1 MIIPNPKD
9 SVHKAWLL
17 RILREIAD
25 DSGLSAL
32 LRFKGG
38 TYASIIGLIER
49 FSVDLHFDLIDPGK
63 VGFVRTLLEKIFKKL
78 GLEIDQQSKNAP
90 QYFVKYKNTPGERNT
105 IRVDI
110 TFPAPK
116 NNEYEAIHLPDIDR
130 ILYCE
135 TPETMF
141 ANKMVA
147 LIERYEKHGSIAG
160 RDIFDIHT
168 FFIKGMRYRSEI
180 IEERTG
186 LGIKEFFKKLIA
198 FIEKKITQKIIDE
211 ELNNLM
217 PYENFKKTRKI
228 LKQEVLMFLKDE
240 EARLNKP

>member
-1 MIIPNPKD
+1 MILPDKKD
-9 SVHKAWLL
+9 AVHKAWLL

-25 DSGLSAL
+25 DSELAAL

-49 FSVDLHFDLIDPGK
+49 FSVDLDFDLIDEEK
-63 VGFVRTLLEKIFKKL
+63 VDFTRTHLEKIFKKL
-78 GLEIDQQSKNAP
+78 GLEIDQKSQNAP
-90 QYFVKYKNTPGERNT
+90 QYFVKYKNSPGERNT
-105 IRVDI
+105 IRIDI
-110 TFPAPK
+110 TFPSPI
-116 NNEYEAIHLPDIDR
+116 NNEYEAVLLPDIDR
-130 ILYCE
+130 VLYCE

-168 FFIKGMRYRSEI
+168 FFIKGIRYKREI

-186 LGIKEFFKKLIA
+186 LEVVIFLNKLTG

-211 ELNNLM
+211 ELNSLV
-217 PYENFKKTRKI
+217 PYDDFSKIRKI
-228 LKQEVLMFLKDE
+228 LKDEVLMFLKDE
-240 EARLNKP
+240 KARN